1 LEKIRVLIADD
12 HPIFRQGLRGILEAE
27 PDIDVVGEASDGKQA
42 IALARAVAPDV
53 ILVDVHMPNSDG
65 LEVARTVKLHL
76 PRAGIILMTA
86 YDDEEQLFQAIKVGA
101 SAFFL
106 KDIRP
111 DEMLDGIR
119 RAAAG
124 EYLIN
129 ESVLTKPL
137 VASRVLKQFRDLSMV
152 GQEMEPLFV
161 PLSAREIEVLDYIAR
176 GNSNKEI
183 ARALKISDQ
192 TVKNHITSIL
202 RKLAVND
209 RTQAVVYALRAA
221 GSRCRSSS
229 LDEARRPR
237 RRPAASARPASSAR
251 AVWYFSA
258 RPIASTWPARCTTRL
273 LRRSPTFALH
283 LQICERAIAVDV
295 EHGKAELVVARAAIG
310 EAINRLRA
318 QVFRLRPL
326 ILEEVGVASTLRRY
340 VGTLPNR
347 EGLAIEVVD
356 GLGATRLDKQIELG
370 LYRVA
375 HAALD
380 NAIAHAGARKVVV
393 DLRAGEG
400 SVELSV
406 SDDGRGFDL
415 ESTRQAMA
423 SAERPSGIQTIQD
436 WAEALNAELEITT
449 DNGGTRV
456 RVLVPTS

>member
-1 LEKIRVLIADD
+1 MDRIRVLIADD

-209 RTQAVVYALRAA
+209 RTQAVVYALLPAVE
-221 GSRCRSSS
+221 GRS
-229 LDEARRPR
+229 
-237 RRPAASARPASSAR
+237 
-251 AVWYFSA
+251 V
-258 RPIASTWPARCTTRL
+258 
-273 LRRSPTFALH
+273 
-283 LQICERAIAVDV
+283 
-295 EHGKAELVVARAAIG
+295 ELV
-310 EAINRLRA
+310 
-318 QVFRLRPL
+318 
-326 ILEEVGVASTLRRY
+326 
-340 VGTLPNR
+340 
-347 EGLAIEVVD
+347 D
-356 GLGATRLDKQIELG
+356 DLGGQRLDGQVELG
-370 LYRVA
+370 LYRIA
-375 HAALD
+375 QAALD
-380 NAIAHAGARKVVV
+380 ATGAAAGRVVIRLGRDGGRARLTVEADTPIA
-393 DLRAGEG
+393 EG
-400 SVELSV
+400 STEL
-406 SDDGRGFDL
+406 
-415 ESTRQAMA
+415 A
-423 SAERPSGIQTIQD
+423 TIRD
-436 WAEALNAELEITT
+436 WAAAL
-449 DNGGTRV
+449 
-456 RVLVPTS
+456 